1 MLVMR
6 LRALKGESGNAMV
19 LAVFML
25 AALTLLSVTLVNAVQ
40 GNSTRSAQGVHQDA
54 TLQAAEA
61 GIDDY
66 VGKMLVD
73 NQFFLHNVAA
83 GESTRCSGSQRVSS
97 TPTDFVQ
104 WSLGTSWSYC
114 NGKDNWR
121 PARDKDDNRNGYEY
135 TLQIIPP
142 SPTQPWV
149 DIIVTGRK
157 QGTTGP
163 VRVLE
168 ERVRPSSVA
177 EFQMLANADIEYGS
191 TAVTRGKV
199 YVGIDS
205 SGHAH
210 SVTYDSGSKAYAD
223 VYAEGQV
230 YGNPMVSP
238 AKAYDKDSNPNI
250 RSVIKTPVS
259 FTSFAASLTTIQ
271 SVASTDSPSMSFDDS
286 SKDAWQL
293 TFNSNGTVSIQSC
306 VKYYTTDRYGR
317 KTYYP
322 LDQYAPTCGSATT
335 YNVPTKGAIY
345 TAQTAIIVGGSS
357 SCSDP
362 DLGSLPGASCVSG
375 RVTVASNDDIVI
387 GDNIGHLSDGDDVLG
402 LIGNNVLVAQWAPCP
417 LKWRAATIAQT
428 DKWTSADSWTGN
440 DPQTC
445 SSSMTFTGSSATN
458 LGGSMSQFSSRQY
471 NYDTSLSYLDPPWF
485 PTIDTAYNVL
495 LFRELPPA

>member
-1 MLVMR
+1 M
-6 LRALKGESGNAMV
+6 
-19 LAVFML
+19 
-25 AALTLLSVTLVNAVQ
+25 
-40 GNSTRSAQGVHQDA
+40 TR
-54 TLQAAEA
+54 EA
-61 GIDDY
+61 
-66 VGKMLVD
+66 
-73 NQFFLHNVAA
+73 
-83 GESTRCSGSQRVSS
+83 RR
-97 TPTDFVQ
+97 TP
-104 WSLGTSWSYC
+104 
-114 NGKDNWR
+114 N
-121 PARDKDDNRNGYEY
+121 
-135 TLQIIPP
+135 
-142 SPTQPWV
+142 
-149 DIIVTGRK
+149 
-157 QGTTGP
+157 
-163 VRVLE
+163 
-168 ERVRPSSVA
+168 
-177 EFQMLANADIEYGS
+177 
-191 TAVTRGKV
+191 
-199 YVGIDS
+199 
-205 SGHAH
+205 
-210 SVTYDSGSKAYAD
+210 

-306 VKYYTTDRYGR
+306 VKYYTTDQYGR

-402 LIGNNVLVAQWAPCP
+402 LIGNNDARRPVGAVP
-417 LKWRAATIAQT
+417 
-428 DKWTSADSWTGN
+428 
-440 DPQTC
+440 PQMA
-445 SSSMTFTGSSATN
+445 SGDH
-458 LGGSMSQFSSRQY
+458 RP
-471 NYDTSLSYLDPPWF
+471 D
-485 PTIDTAYNVL
+485 
-495 LFRELPPA
+495 